1 MWDIKYRPKNFTDV
15 LGQEGAVQVLK
26 TRLRLGSALDS
37 SYIFSGGHGQGKT
50 TLARVLARAM
60 LCEHLTDD
68 QEPCN
73 ECENCQAIL
82 SDTSLAFHE
91 RDAASQGNKEII
103 RQIVDDLPFVVPGA
117 AKQIH
122 LFDEAHRMSPA
133 AQDVLLKP
141 IEEKDMVGIFCTT
154 EPDKIRG
161 AIRSR
166 CEEHRIRKITRE
178 HIAERLKQILQAERV
193 EYEEDALFTVIDS
206 SGGHVRDILNRLEMI
221 SQAGVVSVEA
231 VRDYLGLGL
240 TTTYYD
246 ILLSLDDPTKS
257 LPLIEEACDQVGP
270 EEVSVGL
277 AEAAMNSYRL
287 ANKMFAE
294 FTYVDRAK
302 AEELYKKYG
311 PSIVGYTRKFLSAQ
325 ARTKVGL
332 ICDVVA
338 LTTSTE
344 LPPQIFVAQ
353 PTQLPLHSPPNPV
366 SPVASPTTPPVA
378 PSNPP
383 VPVPSPQVPAPVPP
397 VVSNGKAGNLG
408 TDPMA
413 LTTVDEFGV
422 PKDHP
427 RGREEG
433 DKRIVTA
440 SKEEKVMPPGDWKR
454 AFERSWRG

>member
-1 MWDIKYRPKNFTDV
+1 MWDLRYRPKNFTDV

-26 TRLRLGSALDS
+26 TRLRLGTALDS
-37 SYIFSGGHGQGKT
+37 SYIFSGGHGNGKT
-50 TLARVLARAM
+50 SLARVLARAM

-73 ECENCQAIL
+73 ECVNCQAIL

-91 RDAASQGNKEII
+91 RDAASQGTVAII

-122 LFDEAHRMSPA
+122 LFDEAHRMSNA

-178 HIAERLKQILQAERV
+178 HIAERLKLILQVEQV
-193 EYEEDALFTVIDS
+193 EYEEDALFTVIDI
-206 SGGHVRDILNRLEMI
+206 SGGHVRDILNRMEMI

-240 TTTYYD
+240 TTTYYE

-257 LPLIEEACDQVGP
+257 IPLIEDACDQVGA

-277 AEAAMNSYRL
+277 AEAAMNTYRL
-287 ANKMFAE
+287 AHKMFAE
-294 FTYVDRAK
+294 FTYVDRTK
-302 AEELYKKYG
+302 AEELYRKYG
-311 PSIVGYTRKFLSAQ
+311 PSIVGYTRKFLSAH

-338 LTTSTE
+338 LTTTME
-344 LPPQIFVAQ
+344 LPQQISVA
-353 PTQLPLHSPPNPV
+353 PAPQLPLHSPPNPV
-366 SPVASPTTPPVA
+366 SPVSAPIATSQPSPPSPPI
-378 PSNPP
+378 PL
-383 VPVPSPQVPAPVPP
+383 PSPQVLAPISSVT
-397 VVSNGKAGNLG
+397 NGKAGNLG

-413 LTTVDEFGV
+413 LTTLDEFGV
-422 PKDHP
+422 PKDLP
-427 RGREEG
+427 RGHEEG
-433 DKRIVTA
+433 DKRVVTA
-440 SKEEKVMPPGDWKR
+440 SKEEKVLPSGDWKR